1 LEPSEFPIDPK
12 TTLRRLGESHSVL
25 DGLLRLVRLEWN
37 RFRDRPSAEALER
50 LSRLLDGAGHQLQA
64 LRVLLDEAPDGRPL
78 PPDESHRRLHDPGFR
93 ERRGDQAG
101 SPRSHGVETA
111 PPREPAAPADS
122 EDAWSSAD
130 GAPEAGGDGRDGRG
144 PSFPAFRDQE
154 TGLFSREGFDAVAS
168 GELKRCRRYE
178 RPFSVV
184 LVQLGVGRA
193 ERLRPAAATLRRTLR
208 ESDLAGRHVDRT
220 FVVALAETPL
230 TEARI
235 VARRIVRSLDRTG
248 SWGDAARVGV
258 AGHPIDGDTLPS
270 LFDVGRGQLALPVTD
285 VLAPNGTETAG

>member
-1 LEPSEFPIDPK
+1 LERREFPVDPK

-50 LSRLLDGAGHQLQA
+50 LGRLLDGAAHQLEA
-64 LRVLLDEAPDGRPL
+64 LRVLLDEAPEAGSAPPGTRPSVHVPVARDRRGEEAEPPETAGSDQSP
-78 PPDESHRRLHDPGFR
+78 PPDPDLTEDR
-93 ERRGDQAG
+93 EDSWTAG
-101 SPRSHGVETA
+101 
-111 PPREPAAPADS
+111 
-122 EDAWSSAD
+122 D
-130 GAPEAGGDGRDGRG
+130 GAPAAEGDGRGQSG
-144 PSFPAFRDQE
+144 PSFPVFRDQE

-178 RPFSVV
+178 RPFSLV
-184 LVQLGVGRA
+184 LVQLGVGRV
-193 ERLRPAAATLRRTLR
+193 ERLQPAAATLRRALR

-230 TEARI
+230 SEARI
-235 VARRIVRSLDRTG
+235 VARRIIRSLDRTG

-270 LFDVGRGQLALPVTD
+270 LFDVGRGQLALPVTE
-285 VLAPNGTETAG
+285 VLASTETRS

>member
-1 LEPSEFPIDPK
+1 
-12 TTLRRLGESHSVL
+12 
-25 DGLLRLVRLEWN
+25 
-37 RFRDRPSAEALER
+37 
-50 LSRLLDGAGHQLQA
+50 LQA

-78 PPDESHRRLHDPGFR
+78 HPDESHRRLHDPGFR
-93 ERRGDQAG
+93 ERRGDQAR
-101 SPRSHGVETA
+101 SPRSPGVETA

-122 EDAWSSAD
+122 EDAWSYPDA
-130 GAPEAGGDGRDGRG
+130 APEAGGDGRDGPG

-168 GELKRCRRYE
+168 GELKRCRRYERPLLKRCRRYE